1 MNSQRH
7 PDWVGQRH
15 EEQDEDHGNAGPK
28 DDSESTES
36 VGGNVDDFN
45 VNVDGAA
52 LRQFPLSNLL
62 EDAIEILEASEASA
76 QDKNSAE
83 LEPGCSATVAD
94 GERRNETKGM
104 VRLHEVV
111 VAMGNVHTSEV
122 IKNLSP
128 GLKSWV
134 LGVRLCN
141 HLCCIQISSWARVT
155 MNLNSNPD
163 PNSDPNPDPN
173 PVSH

>member
-15 EEQDEDHGNAGPK
+15 EEQDGDHGNNGPK
-28 DDSESTES
+28 DDSESTVS
-36 VGGNVDDFN
+36 VGGNVDDFS

-52 LRQFPLSNLL
+52 LRQFPQSNLL
-62 EDAIEILEASEASA
+62 EDAIEMLEASEASGA
-76 QDKNSAE
+76 QDKNSSE
-83 LEPGCSATVAD
+83 LEPGYSATVAD

-104 VRLHEVV
+104 VRLQEVV

-122 IKNLSP
+122 IKSLSP

-141 HLCCIQISSWARVT
+141 HFCCMHISPWARVQT
-155 MNLNSNPD
+155 
-163 PNSDPNPDPN
+163 
-173 PVSH
+173 